1 MSVDQARAFIDK
13 MKSDVAFNERV
24 MAIEDVAERFNLIKS
39 AGFDCSEA
47 EIKEVAGVL
56 SDEELDEAA
65 GGRPDIGHYGHKGI
79 EGSVITWAELVKNR
93 PDIR

>member
-1 MSVDQARAFIDK
+1 MSLDQARAFIEK

-47 EIKEVAGVL
+47 EIKKVAGEL
-56 SDEELDEAA
+56 SDDELDGAA
-65 GGRPDIGHYGHKGI
+65 GGARITALSDWDGI
-79 EGSVITWAELVKNR
+79 SVGIKFC
-93 PDIR
+93 